1 MLERL
6 TSMDGSYVVERFD
19 EDDLP
24 IRSNELPPPNF
35 FERFLST
42 MDSDSEDD
50 AEIYVGS
57 TGKVRITDDEV
68 SFSINLRSQRNPFPH

>member
-6 TSMDGSYVVERFD
+6 TSMDGSYVVEGFN

-24 IRSNELPPPNF
+24 ICRDELPPPNF
-35 FERFLST
+35 FERFLSIV
-42 MDSDSEDD
+42 DSDSEED

-57 TGKVRITDDEV
+57 TSKVRIIDNEV
-68 SFSINLRSQRNPFPH
+68 